1 MKNLALTLSVRW
13 GVSERAIL
21 LWLKARGIGTVKDL
35 MRFSLD
41 HSTAMN
47 KALADFWEFST

>member
-13 GVSERAIL
+13 GVSEQAVL
-21 LWLKARGIGTVKDL
+21 KWLQARKITKIIDL
-35 MRFSLD
+35 IRFGFPHD
-41 HSTAMN
+41 AAMD